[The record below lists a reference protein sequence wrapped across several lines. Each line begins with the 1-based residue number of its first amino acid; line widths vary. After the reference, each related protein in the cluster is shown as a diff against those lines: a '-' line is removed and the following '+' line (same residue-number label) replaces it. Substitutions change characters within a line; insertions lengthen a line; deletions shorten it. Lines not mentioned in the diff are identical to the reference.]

1 MTKFLEKRANNS
13 IFLRV
18 KVKPNSKK
26 QEILINGDFLTIKIR
41 SKALQNKAN
50 KEVLN
55 LLRKKLNVSS
65 NQLHI
70 VLGSKN
76 TNKTIQILF
85 STEIDEKEII
95 KRLLA

>member
-1 MTKFLEKRANNS
+1 MTNFLEKRTNNS
-13 IFLRV
+13 FFLRV
-18 KVKPNSKK
+18 NVKPNSKK
-26 QEILINGDFLTIKIR
+26 QDIFINGDFLTIQVR